1 VVFADRLWNRHA
13 RKHRAYNLKGRF
25 DVAKGTTFVI
35 MRQDE
40 LLDDF
45 GWAGHEASSGE
56 VVATFYSPL
65 EAEVAAARLRAE
77 GIPCFL
83 VNRTA
88 QSVLPHLQ
96 LLMRLYVPTPWVEHA
111 RAVLAETRAEL
122 ESASTASSELG
133 MWIVLFAFLGLL
145 LAILLVQMVNG

>member
-1 VVFADRLWNRHA
+1 MSIPF
-13 RKHRAYNLKGRF
+13 
-25 DVAKGTTFVI
+25 TTPKAGLMLQKVLLLL

-45 GWAGHEASSGE
+45 SWAGRETSSVE

-83 VNRTA
+83 VSRTA
-88 QSVLPHLQ
+88 QSVLPQLQ
-96 LLMRLYVPTPWVEHA
+96 LLMRLYVPTPWAEHA
-111 RAVLAETRAEL
+111 RAVLAEARAEP
-122 ESASTASSELG
+122 ESASSASSELG
-133 MWIVLFAFLGLL
+133 MWVVLFALLGLL
-145 LAILLVQMVNG
+145 LAVLLVQMVNG

>member
-1 VVFADRLWNRHA
+1 
-13 RKHRAYNLKGRF
+13 
-25 DVAKGTTFVI
+25 

-83 VNRTA
+83 VSRTA

-96 LLMRLYVPTPWVEHA
+96 LLMRLYVPTPWAKHA
-111 RAVLAETRAEL
+111 RAVLEEAEAQP
-122 ESASTASSELG
+122 ASGGASSSEFG
-133 MWIVLFAFLGLL
+133 MWVVLFAFLGLL
-145 LAILLVQMVNG
+145 LAILLVQLVHG